1 MQYWNMKRKME
12 RIISILLLCLTFF
25 STQSYAL
32 TIDEIKVNVDKNSDA
47 KATFSQK
54 KHLSAANRIL
64 ESQGYIIMT
73 QNELFYV
80 QKEPFEQSMIISN
93 DRILE
98 IIDDDISEITRE
110 NNEEIFEI
118 SSLLMKIF
126 SFSGKYK
133 DYFSTNVEGDLNSW
147 KITLIPTD
155 KTMKNIF
162 SKIQLEGDKELKKIE
177 IYDRNSDLTELFLS
191 DYRYKEFNDEL
202 GVLKYRGK

>member
-25 STQSYAL
+25 STQSYGL

-126 SFSGKYK
+126 SFSGNYK
-133 DYFSTNVEGDLNSW
+133 DYFSTNVEV
-147 KITLIPTD
+147 KLI
-155 KTMKNIF
+155 K
-162 SKIQLEGDKELKKIE
+162 S
-177 IYDRNSDLTELFLS
+177 
-191 DYRYKEFNDEL
+191 
-202 GVLKYRGK
+202 